1 MNEGGGHSRNQYP
14 TLKLES
20 LPRETNERNRRMSEN
35 ETDMKV
41 QTEAM
46 DMLSKYGYF
55 SKNTKI
61 RSMDIRQAKLSKDNE
76 KSVTRDNG

>member
-1 MNEGGGHSRNQYP
+1 MKEVASRNQYP
-14 TLKLES
+14 TLKLS
-20 LPRETNERNRRMSEN
+20 LSRETNERNRRMSEN

-61 RSMDIRQAKLSKDNE
+61 RSMDIRQAKLSKEN
-76 KSVTRDNG
+76 SVTRDNG

>member
-1 MNEGGGHSRNQYP
+1 
-14 TLKLES
+14 
-20 LPRETNERNRRMSEN
+20 MSEN

-46 DMLSKYGYF
+46 EMLSKYGYF

-61 RSMDIRQAKLSKDNE
+61 QSMDIRQAKLSKDNE
-76 KSVTRDNG
+76 NSVTRDNG